1 MKQFLLKRPWIHA
14 QNRWLS
20 SWRIE
25 TSCLNP
31 VILVLRICI
40 MTFRIYANNTDVTQY
55 VSRQSLRITEQLNN
69 RSNTCE
75 FATLNYKIDQSS
87 LVYIY
92 EWYELREDVTADDD
106 LKVRDTFKRFD
117 NFAVGD
123 EVIVDPQG
131 AWRQFVTI
139 DAIDNTLKTISINTN
154 ITASAWTFIGRLIF
168 AWTVERNPD
177 EQIGY
182 TENFEHLL
190 TVSDRT
196 PALNRKNVVDVYE
209 NMYSREIIWRMIYL
223 FCAND
228 TSVVLNNFDS
238 ARTQSGVARAMTNET
253 TDLIEWTASQS
264 TGATGAWTATRTKT
278 ITAQDIT
285 DATDIRLRH
294 KIWSAVWSKI
304 TSMNVR
310 VGNDSSNYLER
321 NSSFIDTLDESC
333 RNYQAFSIE
342 RATTTWTVNLATID
356 RLQINVVAN
365 ASIAAW
371 WILFDEITATSWW
384 FKIGECVRWTRT
396 FTRVNWNY
404 EKITNIIEDICKKQ
418 WLFRKVDYE
427 KNVSVF
433 ESNDTPAPFEIT
445 DTSKNYWNMSI
456 KADTS
461 MLRNRQVVR
470 GGEAASSVLYEQ
482 IEVADWQ
489 QTSFKLDYKPK
500 DITVEV
506 DTWSWY
512 VAKTVGVENLVDETT
527 VNFVFNFSEK
537 VVRNGNHAKLSSWHK
552 IRIKYYPYQ
561 AIRVRVTSPT
571 SIATMKALAGGDWI
585 FDWPVINDSTIS
597 SFDDARKRAKAEIDA
612 YSNPI
617 ISATFVTEQWW
628 LKAWQIIRIQ
638 DTSRS
643 LDSQFLIQR
652 VVRNSVDGAKSSYS
666 VDCASTMFG
675 LIEFFQYLLKQSW
688 KLSDDASELVDI
700 VVNADET
707 ITITFN
713 AVFTKK
719 SKTFLAW
726 SVEKKV
732 FDFIGD
738 EWTVSATWPIWTS
751 EIRKATKTAGAT
763 WTAWF
768 WSSNHNNWKEM
779 FVNVTASA
787 WSQYMSIELN
797 SLLVAKPSTDYTATA
812 RIENLV
818 AWWLTW
824 WQWLQLAVQEIG
836 VTSTIEFNNSYL
848 NSWWSW
854 NAQTATCSESSW
866 TLTPVWTWI
875 TQSSWRIL
883 HSWSSW
889 SYLQCAVTRAANAK
903 KTRFFKKIK
912 FTNFTSSSNIV
923 WHFLSTYV
931 LCSVSMWTDQKL
943 QVELPWTWSCR
954 IKTTMT
960 FTAWVEYD
968 IVVRINDLVLANA
981 RVVTD
986 ADIFVNWT
994 LQSKWFTATWN
1005 NTNNPTTIQIGAYNS
1020 TTSIMNWSRE
1030 EIQLHNEYLDDSTI
1044 AAIFAGDIIKTN
1056 LIWRRS
1062 WKIFKQNFVASV
1074 ETLETVYNIIDR
1086 TKYIYP
1092 TDWRCFAFDFA
1103 LNADW
1108 TDSPS
1113 SQLVFKSPFLYF
1125 HIRNTTNQ
1133 LQFRFD
1139 DSTSSVTPSD
1149 IWWLSTLWTGDR
1161 TRHRMIC
1168 IFWREWVNTRMTW
1181 RMDWQQVLTWT
1192 RSNRNPRTLAAWNIV
1207 VWEWNLDIANFS
1219 WYKFRTPVST
1229 TWLHADDI
1237 TSLLNYQ
1244 EPKKTNW
1251 IQKFIDLPMQ
1261 EWTWSVLRDSW
1272 PLKLDATITTMTR
1285 STASWLNRAKTKDI
1299 YWILVTNNL
1308 VNNRNTKQEFKKINE
1323 IAFTSNAWTKYFN
1336 IIAKVLEST
1345 GKVSIADI
1353 ILEEDETEATV
1364 NPAFSDFS
1372 SAQ

>member
-1 MKQFLLKRPWIHA
+1 
-14 QNRWLS
+14 
-20 SWRIE
+20 
-25 TSCLNP
+25 
-31 VILVLRICI
+31 

-75 FATLNYKIDQSS
+75 FAVLNYKIDQSS
-87 LVYIY
+87 IVYVY
-92 EWYELREDVTADDD
+92 EWYELREAVVADDD
-106 LKVRDTFKRFD
+106 LKVRDTFERFD

-131 AWRQFVTI
+131 VWRQFVTI

-177 EQIGY
+177 EQIWY
-182 TENFEHLL
+182 SENFEHFL

-209 NMYSREIIWRMIYL
+209 DMYSREIIWRMIYL

-228 TSVVLNNFDS
+228 TSVVLNNFDA
-238 ARTQSGVARAMTNET
+238 ARTESGVARVMTNET
-253 TDLIEWTASQS
+253 TDLIEWTAAQS

-321 NSSFIDTLDESC
+321 NSSFIGTLEESC

-342 RATTTWTVNLATID
+342 RATETWTVNLATID

-396 FTRVNWNY
+396 FTRVNGNY

-433 ESNDTPAPFEIT
+433 ESNNTPAPFEIT
-445 DTSKNYWNMSI
+445 DISKNYWNMSI

-506 DTWSWY
+506 DTWWWY
-512 VAKTVGVENLVDETT
+512 VSKTVGVENLVDEST
-527 VNFVFNFSEK
+527 VDFVFNFSEK
-537 VVRNGNHAKLSSWHK
+537 VVRNGNHATLSSWHK

-561 AIRVRVTSPT
+561 AIRVRVTSQT

-597 SFDDARKRAKAEIDA
+597 SFDDARKRARAEIDA

-643 LDSQFLIQR
+643 LDSVFLIQR
-652 VVRNSVDGAKSSYS
+652 VVRNSVDGAKSIYS

-700 VVNADET
+700 VINTDET
-707 ITITFN
+707 ITLTFN
-713 AVFTKK
+713 TVFTQK
-719 SKTFLAW
+719 SETFLAW

-732 FDFIGD
+732 FDFV
-738 EWTVSATWPIWTS
+738 EEVWTVTDTWLIWTGKQ
-751 EIRKATKTAGAT
+751 RKALKTAGAT

-787 WSQYMSIELN
+787 ASEYMSVELN
-797 SLLVAKPSTDYTATA
+797 NLLVAKPSTEYKAHA
-812 RIENLV
+812 RLENLV
-818 AWWLTW
+818 SSWISW
-824 WQWLQLAVQEIG
+824 WQWLQLAIEERG
-836 VTSTIEFNNSYL
+836 VTSQVDYDNKYYTFNWTTWIVTSATTDYLNLTTWTNIICSVRFRLNADSFDWLWSQPVVTLPYCRLHVRMTTNQIICRYDNAGARVSFHTLWNGDRDRHHVCFAVFNNWTDRSTVLYVDWTLRDSDTHTVWPSTLYNNNILMWRMPWWYFNWDIAQLKIYKFTWTTFAASDALRLYQWLEPVQWIITSYL
-848 NSWWSW
+848 KRNTDEWSW
-854 NAQTATCSESSW
+854 TTAIDRRWSRNATHTGGVTHA
-866 TLTPVWTWI
+866 
-875 TQSSWRIL
+875 
-883 HSWSSW
+883 SSW
-889 SYLQCAVTRAANAK
+889 SAP
-903 KTRFFKKIK
+903 FKK
-912 FTNFTSSSNIV
+912 
-923 WHFLSTYV
+923 
-931 LCSVSMWTDQKL
+931 
-943 QVELPWTWSCR
+943 
-954 IKTTMT
+954 
-960 FTAWVEYD
+960 
-968 IVVRINDLVLANA
+968 
-981 RVVTD
+981 
-986 ADIFVNWT
+986 
-994 LQSKWFTATWN
+994 
-1005 NTNNPTTIQIGAYNS
+1005 
-1020 TTSIMNWSRE
+1020 
-1030 EIQLHNEYLDDSTI
+1030 
-1044 AAIFAGDIIKTN
+1044 
-1056 LIWRRS
+1056 
-1062 WKIFKQNFVASV
+1062 
-1074 ETLETVYNIIDR
+1074 
-1086 TKYIYP
+1086 
-1092 TDWRCFAFDFA
+1092 
-1103 LNADW
+1103 
-1108 TDSPS
+1108 
-1113 SQLVFKSPFLYF
+1113 
-1125 HIRNTTNQ
+1125 
-1133 LQFRFD
+1133 
-1139 DSTSSVTPSD
+1139 TSSV
-1149 IWWLSTLWTGDR
+1149 LW
-1161 TRHRMIC
+1161 
-1168 IFWREWVNTRMTW
+1168 
-1181 RMDWQQVLTWT
+1181 VL
-1192 RSNRNPRTLAAWNIV
+1192 A
-1207 VWEWNLDIANFS
+1207 
-1219 WYKFRTPVST
+1219 
-1229 TWLHADDI
+1229 
-1237 TSLLNYQ
+1237 
-1244 EPKKTNW
+1244 
-1251 IQKFIDLPMQ
+1251 
-1261 EWTWSVLRDSW
+1261 
-1272 PLKLDATITTMTR
+1272 
-1285 STASWLNRAKTKDI
+1285 
-1299 YWILVTNNL
+1299 TNNL
-1308 VNNRNTKQEFKKINE
+1308 VNNRNTKQDFKRTSE
-1323 IAFTSNAWTKYFN
+1323 IAFTSNAWTQYFN

-1345 GKVSIADI
+1345 WKVSISDI
-1353 ILEEDETEATV
+1353 VIEENETEATV
-1364 NPAFSDFS
+1364 NPAFADFS

>member
-1 MKQFLLKRPWIHA
+1 
-14 QNRWLS
+14 
-20 SWRIE
+20 
-25 TSCLNP
+25 
-31 VILVLRICI
+31 
-40 MTFRIYANNTDVTQY
+40 VTQY

-75 FATLNYKIDQSS
+75 FAVLNYKIDQSS
-87 LVYIY
+87 IVYIY
-92 EWYELREDVTADDD
+92 EWYELREAVTADDD

-177 EQIGY
+177 EQIWY
-182 TENFEHLL
+182 SENFEHFL

-209 NMYSREIIWRMIYL
+209 DMYSREIIWRMIYL

-238 ARTQSGVARAMTNET
+238 ARTESGVARVMTNET

-321 NSSFIDTLDESC
+321 NSSFIGTLDESC
-333 RNYQAFSIE
+333 RNFQAFSIE
-342 RATTTWTVNLATID
+342 RATETWTVNLATID

-384 FKIGECVRWTRT
+384 FKIGDCVRWTRT

-404 EKITNIIEDICKKQ
+404 EKITNIIEDVCKKQ
-418 WLFRKVDYE
+418 WLFRKVDYT
-427 KNVSVF
+427 KTISVF
-433 ESNDTPAPFEIT
+433 ESNNTPAPFEIT
-445 DTSKNYWNMSI
+445 DTSKNFWNMSI

-482 IEVADWQ
+482 IEVADGQ

-506 DTWSWY
+506 DSWSWY
-512 VAKTVGVENLVDETT
+512 VSKTVGVENLVDETT
-527 VNFVFNFSEK
+527 VDFVFNFSEK
-537 VVRNGNHAKLSSWHK
+537 IVRNANHATLAATNK

-597 SFDDARKRAKAEIDA
+597 SFDDARKRARAEIDA

-617 ISATFVTEQWW
+617 ISATFITEQWW
-628 LKAWQIIRIQ
+628 LQAWQIIRIQ

-643 LDSQFLIQR
+643 LDSEFLIQR
-652 VVRNSVDGAKSSYS
+652 VVRNSVDGAKSQYS
-666 VDCASTMFG
+666 VDCSSTMFG
-675 LIEFFQYLLKQSW
+675 LIEFFQYLLKQSG

-700 VVNADET
+700 VINADET
-707 ITITFN
+707 ITLTFS
-713 AVFTKK
+713 AVFTQK
-719 SKTFLAW
+719 SETFLAW

-738 EWTVSATWPIWTS
+738 EWTVSDTWPIWTS

-787 WSQYMSIELN
+787 ASQYMSVELN
-797 SLLVAKPSTDYTATA
+797 SLLVAKPSTDYIATA

-836 VTSTIEFNNSYL
+836 VTSSVDYDHRYYTFN
-848 NSWWSW
+848 
-854 NAQTATCSESSW
+854 W
-866 TLTPVWTWI
+866 TTW
-875 TQSSWRIL
+875 
-883 HSWSSW
+883 
-889 SYLQCAVTRAANAK
+889 YV
-903 KTRFFKKIK
+903 
-912 FTNFTSSSNIV
+912 SNITIDSANIT
-923 WHFLSTYV
+923 ST
-931 LCSVSMWTDQKL
+931 TNHII
-943 QVELPWTWSCR
+943 SCR
-954 IKTTMT
+954 
-960 FTAWVEYD
+960 F
-968 IVVRINDLVLANA
+968 R
-981 RVVTD
+981 
-986 ADIFVNWT
+986 
-994 LQSKWFTATWN
+994 
-1005 NTNNPTTIQIGAYNS
+1005 
-1020 TTSIMNWSRE
+1020 
-1030 EIQLHNEYLDDSTI
+1030 
-1044 AAIFAGDIIKTN
+1044 
-1056 LIWRRS
+1056 
-1062 WKIFKQNFVASV
+1062 
-1074 ETLETVYNIIDR
+1074 
-1086 TKYIYP
+1086 
-1092 TDWRCFAFDFA
+1092 

-1108 TDSPS
+1108 SASYT
-1113 SQLVFKSPFLYF
+1113 SQPLVTLPFSFL
-1125 HIRNTTNQ
+1125 HVRETTNQ
-1133 LQFRFD
+1133 IQIRFD
-1139 DSTSSVTPSD
+1139 NAWSKISVH
-1149 IWWLSTLWTGDR
+1149 TLWTGDR
-1161 TRHRMIC
+1161 TRHHVSCAIRNNG
-1168 IFWREWVNTRMTW
+1168 VN
-1181 RMDWQQVLTWT
+1181 
-1192 RSNRNPRTLAAWNIV
+1192 RSTAI
-1207 VWEWNLDIANFS
+1207 
-1219 WYKFRTPVST
+1219 Y
-1229 TWLHADDI
+1229 
-1237 TSLLNYQ
+1237 
-1244 EPKKTNW
+1244 
-1251 IQKFIDLPMQ
+1251 IDG
-1261 EWTWSVLRDSW
+1261 VLRDSDTHAVW
-1272 PLKLDATITTMTR
+1272 PNNAASAYIQMWKRDTWYLNGDIAQVKIYTFTWTTFAASDALRLYQWLEPVQWIITSYLKRNTDEWSWTSAIDRRWSRYWTLFGGVTH
-1285 STASWLNRAKTKDI
+1285 ASSWSAPFKKTSSVL
-1299 YWILVTNNL
+1299 WVLATNNI
-1308 VNNRNTKQEFKKINE
+1308 VNNRNTKQDFKRTNE
-1323 IAFTSNAWTKYFN
+1323 LAFTTNAWTQYFN

-1345 GKVSIADI
+1345 GEVSISDI
-1353 ILEEDETEATV
+1353 VIQENETEETV
-1364 NPAFSDFS
+1364 NPAFADFS